1 MSNFVS
7 RKVWVPQ
14 GFFTVYPNLYVIFV
28 GNPGNGK
35 STAMK
40 IAKDLVREFDPDN
53 CPIVPSSVTR
63 EALTKDMGDSG
74 HKYLKTYHHAGEEV
88 PYTPANIYAN
98 EVVTL
103 LGTNPIGMIE
113 FFTDIWDED
122 QFEVN
127 TKNAGKDVIPKPAVN
142 ICGCMTPE
150 ITGNLLKENIIS
162 GGFARRCIF
171 VYAKRRGDAV
181 PLPTITLE
189 QLEARKACVEH
200 AKKLVNLSGE
210 FEWDSEAK
218 ERYILWYNENHDF
231 VANNTDVWLNGYY
244 TSKGMLV
251 LKVAAL
257 LSLSESV
264 ELKLYKRHIE
274 RSLELLAVTEKDMHR
289 VFDGTGRNP
298 EASIASKI
306 RTMVESSADN
316 SVMEKKVFSVL
327 YDHGTYEEIGKAI
340 NHLVMSGEMDKTISN
355 SVTYLR
361 KHREDSVL
369 VDLENVNPHQGN
381 HQPVDL
387 EQELEH

>member
-1 MSNFVS
+1 M
-7 RKVWVPQ
+7 PQ

-40 IAKDLVREFDPDN
+40 IAKDLVREFDPDF

-63 EALTKDMGDSG
+63 EALTKDMGDSS
-74 HKYLKTYHHAGEEV
+74 HKYLKSFSYAGEEI

-98 EVVTL
+98 EIVTL

-171 VYAKRRGDAV
+171 VYAKRRGNPV
-181 PLPTITLE
+181 PLPTITPE
-189 QLEARKACVEH
+189 QLEARAACIAWAE
-200 AKKLVNLSGE
+200 KLTQLSGE
-210 FEWDSEAK
+210 FKWSDDAK
-218 ERYILWYNENHDF
+218 ERYIEWYNENHLF

-257 LSLSESV
+257 LALSES
-264 ELKLYKRHIE
+264 LDLILQIQHIE
-274 RSLELLAVTEKDMHR
+274 RSLELLKVTEKDMHR

-298 EASIASKI
+298 EAGIASK
-306 RTMVESSADN
+306 VSAMLEAAPRGT
-316 SVMEKKVFSVL
+316 VKEKEVFSVL

-340 NHLVMSGEMDKTISN
+340 THLNLSGKLDKVVMEG
-355 SVTYLR
+355 VTYLQR
-361 KHREDSVL
+361 HQEDRVL
-369 VDLENVNPHQGN
+369 VDLSDVAGSSSSQHT
-381 HQPVDL
+381 DL
-387 EQELEH
+387 TQELED